1 MRSTE
6 SLGSAVSTGSARMS
20 ESNPVNPINEKTN
33 KETQNK
39 TEQNLAKPVLSTL
52 RRQREAPGQAGLCS
66 NNLP

>member
-1 MRSTE
+1 
-6 SLGSAVSTGSARMS
+6 MS